1 VKKHEY
7 KIEMEMKLS
16 RGGDSN
22 NPISLCVYPKPT
34 LGLPS
39 AYVSWS
45 FLSLIEER
53 SNKKSTNQCFAIESC
68 D

>member
-1 VKKHEY
+1 MGDIKFINMEDIKFACTCNKHEY

-45 FLSLIEER
+45 FLSLMI
-53 SNKKSTNQCFAIESC
+53 
-68 D
+68 